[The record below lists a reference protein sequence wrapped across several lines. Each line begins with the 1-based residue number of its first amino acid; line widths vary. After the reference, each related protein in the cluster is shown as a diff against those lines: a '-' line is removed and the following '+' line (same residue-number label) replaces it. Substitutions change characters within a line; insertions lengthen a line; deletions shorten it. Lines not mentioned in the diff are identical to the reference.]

1 MKGGERTDRRKRR
14 RKGRPLSA
22 LFGKVQK
29 FELIEVEQL
38 SDQVLKRMNEVQ
50 TGVDDKHKAWVAA
63 EFRYPL
69 RSLLIKAGH
78 NSTFFVLLSM
88 VVVAGGFA
96 TSGIAVAGGAEKGS
110 STAWVI
116 FAIGLIVAL
125 AGGIAQIF
133 RFGVRS
139 NARRT
144 LALSLREEGWNFVY
158 KDGDYAED
166 KEALH
171 KFRAR
176 VTDIQRR
183 IANVAKIDS
192 DTQAGSPSG
201 ADQKPDKSP
210 GVPPEKGVKGGT
222 SAAVAGDGGGAGDA
236 R

>member
-1 MKGGERTDRRKRR
+1 
-14 RKGRPLSA
+14 LSA

-29 FELIEVEQL
+29 FELIEVRQL
-38 SDQVLKRMNEVQ
+38 SAEVLKRMKALRP
-50 TGVDDKHKAWVAA
+50 DDADMHKGWVAA
-63 EFRYPL
+63 EFHYPL

-78 NSTFFVLLSM
+78 NSTFFVWVSM
-88 VVVAGGFA
+88 IVIAGGFA

-110 STAWVI
+110 STAWII

-133 RFGVRS
+133 RFGVRA

-158 KDGDYAED
+158 KEGDYAKD
-166 KEALH
+166 KEALQ

-176 VTDIQRR
+176 VTEIQRR
-183 IANVAKIDS
+183 IAEVASIDS
-192 DTQAGSPSG
+192 ETPPGPSSG
-201 ADQKPDKSP
+201 TGQKDGKKAQPEAD
-210 GVPPEKGVKGGT
+210 GKGGT
-222 SAAVAGDGGGAGDA
+222 PAAVAGAGADAGDA